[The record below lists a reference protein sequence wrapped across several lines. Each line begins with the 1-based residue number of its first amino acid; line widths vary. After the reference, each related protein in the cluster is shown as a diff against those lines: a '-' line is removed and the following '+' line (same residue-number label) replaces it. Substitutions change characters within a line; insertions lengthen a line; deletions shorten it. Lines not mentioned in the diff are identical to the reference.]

1 MATPM
6 ATHVALLHSIVLGP
20 GKRLVMADLRAMAEG
35 LGFANARTLVAT
47 GNLVFEAAEETVP
60 AIEARLEEG
69 FRQRFE
75 KHVDIIVRTK
85 DAWLRLAAKNP
96 FPEVKGSEAGVRVM
110 RQPLAEGAL
119 STLRQAADPGTRL
132 AAVDGDLWIDFGG
145 QASETKLLS
154 HLTTKKLGIGTLRNA
169 NTVNRLCPLLAAP
182 SGASTASGAALAPW
196 PGPAGR

>member
-6 ATHVALLHSIVLGP
+6 VTHVALLHSIVLAP
-20 GKRLVMADLRAMAEG
+20 GKRLVMADLKAMAEG
-35 LGFANARTLVAT
+35 LGFADPRTLVAT
-47 GNLVFEAAEETVP
+47 GNLVFEAADQPVR

-69 FRQRFE
+69 FRQKFE

-96 FPEVKGSEAGVRVM
+96 FPEVKGSEVGVRVM
-110 RQPLAEGAL
+110 RRPLAAEAL
-119 STLRQAADPGTRL
+119 SMLRRIADPGIRL

-154 HLTTKKLGIGTLRNA
+154 HLTTKKLGIGTLRNT
-169 NTVNRLCPLLAAP
+169 NTVNRLCPLL
-182 SGASTASGAALAPW
+182 SDASGVVPGPA